1 MPNSTSHY
9 TAQLHIC
16 SNLHRLTCKC
26 IKNSTGLNV
35 LMSGTVLHTHPE
47 NYMSSFFSVLGAKGS
62 VRPTSDCTA
71 QGQDEVGLGQFFGP
85 GLYWVREGKEDGAK
99 QKGIHESLQTYLWS
113 LGGLEPS
120 LAHAQAAGAAGRSQE
135 DLEEAQ
141 LDLSPGR
148 LERGYWQCF

>member
-35 LMSGTVLHTHPE
+35 LMSGTVLHIHPE

-71 QGQDEVGLGQFFGP
+71 QGQDEVGLGS
-85 GLYWVREGKEDGAK
+85 
-99 QKGIHESLQTYLWS
+99 SLD
-113 LGGLEPS
+113 
-120 LAHAQAAGAAGRSQE
+120 QAYTGY
-135 DLEEAQ
+135 
-141 LDLSPGR
+141 
-148 LERGYWQCF
+148 ERGKKMEQNRKASMRACKPIYGLWEGWNLL